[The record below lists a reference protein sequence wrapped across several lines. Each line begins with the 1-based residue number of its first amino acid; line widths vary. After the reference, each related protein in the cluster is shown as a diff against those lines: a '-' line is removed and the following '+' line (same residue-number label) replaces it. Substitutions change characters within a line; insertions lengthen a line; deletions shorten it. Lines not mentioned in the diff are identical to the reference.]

1 MLRRRLLDPPH
12 RRGDLVNRAW
22 RWTKDGLAVAVRGRE
37 GQMIWENL
45 RKEGTE
51 SVLSLSDSICCGKL
65 CNLFK
70 WGSMFSEHD
79 CRITHSHMNEQT
91 NCQSSFHLQF
101 TELQL
106 LFLSHKET
114 ASSINVPNILEWKTK
129 LIQWLFLFNNKKKAF
144 QMWQCA
150 ALMMEERNNFLFCH
164 FNNKLLECKTSKSQ
178 LVFSVVFDTLF
189 K

>member
-114 ASSINVPNILEWKTK
+114 ASSINVPNILQWKTK
-129 LIQWLFLFNNKKKAF
+129 LIQWLFLFNNKKRPFKCDDVLLL
-144 QMWQCA
+144 WW
-150 ALMMEERNNFLFCH
+150 RNGITFYFAILIINYWNVRHLNHNWCFL
-164 FNNKLLECKTSKSQ
+164 
-178 LVFSVVFDTLF
+178 
-189 K
+189 